1 MRFIT
6 HSILLMGIGL
16 LFGVSNINV
25 QNFERS
31 VAVLEIN
38 NEQTGNPDLAKTL
51 SVRYMAEVA
60 GVPFEITQNFERAI
74 EHSVLIATEGF
85 NETNLSNVERD
96 ILRNYVDNGGVLIS
110 PNFKDSN
117 LFDVFGIHNEEY
129 SRSRKSITFE
139 VDEFDQIY
147 QLFNEPREEQVPL
160 GSQSTENVIL
170 SRAYFQDGAEIL
182 ATFDDGNPAITR
194 NSYGEGYAYAIGISF
209 RDVIVRNQLGLDFSA
224 NRDYSNAFEPGADV
238 YSLMLRG
245 IFAEHIPFLVW
256 KHTSPSNTSS
266 SVILTHDVDSE
277 SSMKVMNRFA
287 EFQNGRGITATYFIT
302 THYIHDALDGDYYTA
317 YRDSIAKLDEQGQ
330 NIGSHAVGHF
340 PDFDNLPVGNL
351 GETKSSYNPT
361 HSNGETQGATL
372 AGELEV
378 SKNLLSQDAS
388 QDQKI
393 QSFRAP
399 HLLFHDKLINMLDTL
414 DYKYNSTFSANNI
427 MTSFPYYSLK
437 DRSFSGEETG
447 LLEIPLTISDVIDG
461 EFDGNNYEEV
471 VSLWLEVTK
480 KYDANSS
487 PTVLLIHPNRDYK
500 LRALKNYLDRLPPDM
515 GIESIESFG
524 QFWNQRNKV
533 RFESYLENNT
543 LNIHLLN
550 KVPEF
555 NRISFKIENGMELD
569 EVHVYDT
576 EGSQLSLQSEQSDNG
591 SLLVYTM
598 QESDETSESDSL
610 PKPVVLYPNYP
621 NPFSGTTTI
630 PYDLKEDSNVT
641 LEIYTILGEKIVV
654 LVDED
659 REKGPHWVDFNAE
672 NLSSGIYLYKLKV
685 NSYVGTGKLTLIK

>member
-6 HSILLMGIGL
+6 HGILLMGIGL
-16 LFGVSNINV
+16 LFGVSNINA

-38 NEQTGNPDLAKTL
+38 DVQIGNPDPAKTL

-60 GVPFEITQNFERAI
+60 GIPFEITQNFERAT
-74 EHSVLIATEGF
+74 EHSVVIATEGF
-85 NETNLSNVERD
+85 NETNLSNSERI
-96 ILRNYVDNGGVLIS
+96 ILRSYVDNGGVLIS

-117 LFDVFGIHNEEY
+117 LFDVFGIHDEEY

-139 VDEFDQIY
+139 VDKFGQIY
-147 QLFNEPREEQVPL
+147 QLFDEPREEQVPL

-170 SRAYFQDGAEIL
+170 SRAYFQDSAEIL
-182 ATFDDGNPAITR
+182 ATFNDDNPAITR
-194 NSYGEGYAYAIGISF
+194 NSYGQGYAYAIGISF

-238 YSLMLRG
+238 YSLLLRG
-245 IFAEHIPFLVW
+245 ILTEHIPFLVW

-277 SSMKVMNRFA
+277 SSMRVMNRFA
-287 EFQNGRGITATYFIT
+287 EFQKGRGITATYFIT
-302 THYIHDALDGDYYTA
+302 THYINDALDGDYYTA

-340 PDFDNLPVGNL
+340 PDFDDLPVGNL
-351 GETKSSYNPT
+351 GETQSSYNPS
-361 HSNGETQGATL
+361 HNNGETQEATL

-378 SKNLLSQDAS
+378 SKSLLNQEVSQE
-388 QDQKI
+388 I

-399 HLLFHDKLINMLDTL
+399 HLLFHDKLINVLDTL
-414 DYKYNSTFSANNI
+414 DYEFNSTFSANNI
-427 MTSFPYYSLK
+427 MTSFPFTSLE
-437 DRSFSGEETG
+437 DRSFSGRETR
-447 LLEIPLTISDVIDG
+447 LLEIPLTISDVVDG
-461 EFDGNNYEEV
+461 GFDGSNYEKV
-471 VSLWLEVTK
+471 VDLWLEVTK
-480 KYDANSS
+480 KYNSNSS
-487 PTVLLIHPNRDYK
+487 PTFLLIHPNRDYK
-500 LRALKNYLDRLPPDM
+500 LRALKEYLDQLPPDV
-515 GIESIESFG
+515 GIESIKSFG

-533 RFESYLENNT
+533 RFESHLEDNT

-550 KVPEF
+550 EIPDF
-555 NRISFKIENGMELD
+555 NRISFKIDNGLELD
-569 EVHVYDT
+569 AVHVYGAEDN
-576 EGSQLSLQSEQSDNG
+576 QLSLQSEQSDNG
-591 SLLVYTM
+591 SLIIYTM
-598 QESDETSESDSL
+598 QESDETSGSDTL

-621 NPFSGTTTI
+621 NPFSNTTTI

-659 REKGPHWVDFNAE
+659 QVKGPHWVDFNAE

-685 NSYVGTGKLTLIK
+685 NSYVETGKLTLIK